1 MSKAD
6 NILGVGKVEIG
17 VPGDGV
23 VSAALVE
30 FKDVEVNSVSF
41 EGEVTATEILKTENN
56 ENYLTVDGETTPASV
71 KLRLLG
77 VPLSEY
83 PMLMG
88 GTFADDKYSAPK
100 KKSSIYLSLVLTSL
114 PNNGKTRVIT
124 IPYAHAEAKVQG
136 NITKN
141 ALPAVD
147 ITFTANIPV
156 TASGVEGSP
165 YTVEDL

>member
-41 EGEVTATEILKTENN
+41 EGETTATETLKTESNDT
-56 ENYLTVDGETTPASV
+56 YITVDGETTPASV

-88 GTFADDKYSAPK
+88 GSFAADKYSAPK
-100 KKSSIYLSLVLTSL
+100 KKTSIYLSLVLESL
-114 PNNGKTRVIT
+114 PNNGKKRVIT
-124 IPYAHAEAKVQG
+124 IPYAHADAKVQG

-141 ALPAVD
+141 GLPAVD
-147 ITFTANIPV
+147 ITFTANTPV
-156 TASGVEGSP
+156 SAADVEGDP
-165 YTVEDL
+165 YTIEDI